1 MKTAKKAKTIPA
13 LKTDEAA
20 EDFVA
25 RADLAQYDLSGFAP
39 PHRPAPLLTGEPP
52 HHHRP
57 AGAWMSYCA
66 LDKSNTKTSIKPFS
80 FSGNFSSILHLSSS
94 ALVMP

>member
-25 RADLAQYDLSGFAP
+25 RADLTQYDLSGFAP
-39 PHRPAPLLTGEPP
+39 ARFEFEKKTARVTK
-52 HHHRP
+52 
-57 AGAWMSYCA
+57 
-66 LDKSNTKTSIKPFS
+66 LDSN
-80 FSGNFSSILHLSSS
+80 
-94 ALVMP
+94 